1 MNFEPHINRTESFY
15 CSEQPSLLWEMT
27 ICQSLARADSAYAK
41 ALTQPAN
48 YGSRVGE
55 YLREEAALPAR
66 PECIIEVGGG
76 YGSLMAGML
85 TVVQPTKLIMVDIS
99 GFLLKQQQLT
109 LKDSPANFIRQ
120 DIFSFL
126 PTLQE
131 PVDLLIANEIIADF
145 PTATTI
151 DQKRL
156 QPRLEKADTFRP
168 APAENLGN
176 LNEDELLDEV
186 ARLIATYHLDITDL
200 PDFFNLNLG
209 ALHFIEQLAK
219 TDIQRIFIS
228 EHGADTEL
236 PYPFSTQLRT
246 YERLDKNPRQI
257 KLKDHDEYTIRF
269 DHLEAAAA
277 MLGFGIR
284 RFHLMDLLQVRFDD
298 EINYLLTTGRP
309 TSEEQEILLEF
320 YEHVAEYQ
328 GMLLIRKEA

>member
-1 MNFEPHINRTESFY
+1 
-15 CSEQPSLLWEMT
+15 MT

-41 ALTQPAN
+41 ALIQPAS
-48 YGSRVGE
+48 YGSLVGK
-55 YLREEAALPAR
+55 YLQEEATLSAR

-99 GFLLKQQQLT
+99 AFLLQQQQQT
-109 LKDSPANFIRQ
+109 LQGQPATFIRQ
-120 DIFSFL
+120 DVFSFL
-126 PTLQE
+126 PTMQE

-145 PTATTI
+145 PTATNI
-151 DQKRL
+151 EQKRL
-156 QPRLEKADTFRP
+156 QSCLEQAENFSP
-168 APAENLGN
+168 APPENLSN
-176 LNEDELLDEV
+176 LNEDELLSEV
-186 ARLIATYHLDITDL
+186 ARLVATYQLDITDL

-219 TDIQRIFIS
+219 TNIQRIFMS

-236 PYPFSTQLRT
+236 PYPFSIQLRT
-246 YERLDKNPRQI
+246 YERWDKNPRQI

-277 MLGFGIR
+277 MLGFEVR